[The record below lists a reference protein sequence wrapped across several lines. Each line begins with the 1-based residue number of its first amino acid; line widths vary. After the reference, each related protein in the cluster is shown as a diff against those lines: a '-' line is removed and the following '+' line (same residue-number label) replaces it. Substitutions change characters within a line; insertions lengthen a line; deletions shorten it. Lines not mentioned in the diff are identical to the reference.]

1 MSPVSRLLDLSRIPE
16 GVWSLR
22 SRLAGM
28 GRVALTA
35 VLATVILV
43 SCGGSYPRTEV
54 LRSAN
59 PLTSDVYVRITGP
72 GGAVSYIGRRL
83 MTGGFAKFNF
93 SKARRE
99 GLFLPPRVRER
110 KLCGSVHT
118 IRAGDA
124 RELQKWDGKKLAI
137 TVYGKKKI
145 SAIFCAALGSAIY
158 LESA

>member
-1 MSPVSRLLDLSRIPE
+1 M
-16 GVWSLR
+16 
-22 SRLAGM
+22 AGL

-59 PLTSDVYVRITGP
+59 PLTSDIYVRITGP
-72 GGAVSYIGRRL
+72 GGAVSYIGKRL

-93 SKARRE
+93 SDASRE
-99 GLFLPPRVRER
+99 GLFLPPRVRDR

-118 IRAGDA
+118 IRDGDA
-124 RELQKWDGKKLAI
+124 GELQKWDGRKLAI
-137 TVYGKKKI
+137 TVYGGKI

-158 LESA
+158 LGSS

>member
-1 MSPVSRLLDLSRIPE
+1 MSPVSRLLDLGRIPH

-22 SRLAGM
+22 SGLAGM

-35 VLATVILV
+35 VLATVVLV
-43 SCGGSYPRTEV
+43 SCGGSSPRTQV

-72 GGAVSYIGRRL
+72 GGAVSYIGQRL

-93 SKARRE
+93 SEAPRE
-99 GLFLPPRVRER
+99 GLFLPPRVRDR

-118 IRAGDA
+118 IGDGDA

-145 SAIFCAALGSAIY
+145 SATFCAALGSAIY
-158 LESA
+158 LGSS